1 MYFQFSTLKM
11 GVEGYERN
19 EIQWNFL
26 MAEQLTELAQE
37 VASWERT
44 LDDCLKKL
52 GREGE
57 HRYFLLEEDDF
68 SDLLKT
74 HQMPIQAETWALVT
88 AHDVGFLQV
97 HY

>member
-26 MAEQLTELAQE
+26 MAQQLTELAQE
-37 VASWERT
+37 VASLEGK
-44 LDDCLKKL
+44 LDGCLKKL
-52 GREGE
+52 GGEGE

-68 SDLLKT
+68 
-74 HQMPIQAETWALVT
+74 
-88 AHDVGFLQV
+88 
-97 HY
+97 